1 MVENVGALT
10 SAIELLNQESD
21 SLVANFGKLADTSKT
36 WNIISRLLSGSGLWQ
51 LQNRIRAIGNVVN
64 LYNINLAKSL
74 EKQMDG
80 ITTAKKMAD
89 TLKDLRAEQAAIAN
103 SEYFDVLESG
113 LIAQGYD
120 EATAS
125 VMAFMEIHEKYD
137 DAIEALEKK
146 QAGGLGGVGNIA
158 AYMRFGD
165 TQEID
170 REAGTVT
177 MKEDQGGFLNPAFTR
192 QFMKNQKLSTIYYY
206 NSIKSF
212 FKEKKYLEVASR
224 VSNWFGRKLKKL
236 GRFLDVGLTLFLTF
250 TKYLLIATLVIFLIR
265 AIWPSFKDAL
275 KKVGGLKKTFE
286 FILSGLKDILYGA
299 FNIFAGVF
307 KGDFK
312 RVIQGLSQLG
322 KGLIKVILGALF
334 GLGQILIAALAA
346 LPVAIGRA
354 IKRRILGR
362 AMGGPASGLTVV
374 GERGPELLNLPAG
387 SRVHSNSASRG
398 MVGNTINVH
407 VNGRVGA
414 SDAEIRDIANK
425 VAREINMR
433 MNRTTSAV
441 SRF

>member
-21 SLVANFGKLADTSKT
+21 SLVSNFGKLADTSKT

-170 REAGTVT
+170 REAGLVT
-177 MKEDQGGFLNPAFTR
+177 MKEDQGGFLNPAFTK
-192 QFMKNQKLSTIYYY
+192 QFMQNQK
-206 NSIKSF
+206 
-212 FKEKKYLEVASR
+212 
-224 VSNWFGRKLKKL
+224 
-236 GRFLDVGLTLFLTF
+236 
-250 TKYLLIATLVIFLIR
+250 
-265 AIWPSFKDAL
+265 AL
-275 KKVGGLKKTFE
+275 
-286 FILSGLKDILYGA
+286 
-299 FNIFAGVF
+299 
-307 KGDFK
+307 
-312 RVIQGLSQLG
+312 
-322 KGLIKVILGALF
+322 
-334 GLGQILIAALAA
+334 
-346 LPVAIGRA
+346 
-354 IKRRILGR
+354 
-362 AMGGPASGLTVV
+362 
-374 GERGPELLNLPAG
+374 
-387 SRVHSNSASRG
+387 
-398 MVGNTINVH
+398 
-407 VNGRVGA
+407 
-414 SDAEIRDIANK
+414 
-425 VAREINMR
+425 
-433 MNRTTSAV
+433 
-441 SRF
+441 